1 MRTKTKIVIPVYFCY
16 RENNNKNK
24 IIDEDSIREEFEA
37 KLKKIIESNTMKVSV
52 NWETDGEI
60 VDLPKVVEI
69 PNYVIDEE
77 IADYLS
83 DKYGWLVNSYA
94 ELD

>member
-1 MRTKTKIVIPVYFCY
+1 MIIKTKIVIPVYFCY

-37 KLKKIIESNTMKVSV
+37 KLKKIIENNTMKVSV

-60 VDLPKVVEI
+60 VDLPEVVEI

-83 DKYGWLVNSYA
+83 DKYGWLVNSYT